1 MKFNWGIIDPGD
13 TTRLW
18 TVDGTDWYTG
28 RFESF
33 WLKRN
38 ALKKVEEFKKT
49 FLYVDLVNELTGEK
63 IRLKNNPERIC
74 PPNVILP
81 KQEGEKNEKCEKC

>member
-1 MKFNWGIIDPGD
+1 VKKKISFNWDIIDPRT

-18 TVDGTDWYTG
+18 TVDGADWYG
-28 RFESF
+28 GEFRSF

-38 ALKKVEEFKKT
+38 ALKKVEEFKNIH
-49 FLYVDLVNELTGEK
+49 LYVDLINEWSGEK
-63 IRLKNNPERIC
+63 VRLKNNPERIC

-81 KQEGEKNEKCEKC
+81 KQEEEKK